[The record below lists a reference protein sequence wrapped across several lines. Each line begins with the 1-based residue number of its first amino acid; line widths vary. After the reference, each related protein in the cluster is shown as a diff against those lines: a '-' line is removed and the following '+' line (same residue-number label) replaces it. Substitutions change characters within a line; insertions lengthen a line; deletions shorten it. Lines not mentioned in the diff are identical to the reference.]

1 MTEPNTQPPW
11 LCQWQCNGST
21 TQTSVSKRPLV
32 HLIWTASQHHLRRSL
47 PQIFNMINL
56 IRGERKAHLCGWGLA
71 TYCTWS
77 DCFGGWK
84 GRGRECEIRHVRR
97 VISIE
102 YGEDDAV
109 VMQLKTIVGQ
119 PLAETVQIS
128 VLRKISFS
136 SQAQYLSDL

>member
-1 MTEPNTQPPW
+1 MAMPMAV
-11 LCQWQCNGST
+11 QWRT

-32 HLIWTASQHHLRRSL
+32 HLIWTASQHHLRGSL
-47 PQIFNMINL
+47 PHIFDTINL
-56 IRGERKAHLCGWGLA
+56 IRGEKKAYLCGWGFA
-71 TYCTWS
+71 TYYTWS

-109 VMQLKTIVGQ
+109 EDNRRPTSCGNGSNLCPAKKIIQFPGTISIRLV
-119 PLAETVQIS
+119 I
-128 VLRKISFS
+128 
-136 SQAQYLSDL
+136 